1 MEVRNI
7 EDSEFKKYGRILT
20 GYDFAE
26 LCKAMEKSPLPCT
39 VVYEP
44 SVSYLEELP
53 IAEELKERAY
63 GGLPVQIGYC
73 NGSNHFLNAVE
84 YHRNSELNIAVTDA
98 ILILGRQQD
107 IEEGYLYDTSKME
120 MFRLPAGVGI
130 ELYGTTLHYAP
141 CNADGNG
148 FKVVVVLPRGTNYPL
163 SRLWSEGED
172 RLLAATNK
180 WLIGHAQGGLPETA
194 FIGLKGEN
202 LSV

>member
-1 MEVRNI
+1 
-7 EDSEFKKYGRILT
+7 
-20 GYDFAE
+20 
-26 LCKAMEKSPLPCT
+26 
-39 VVYEP
+39 
-44 SVSYLEELP
+44 
-53 IAEELKERAY
+53 
-63 GGLPVQIGYC
+63 
-73 NGSNHFLNAVE
+73 
-84 YHRNSELNIAVTDA
+84 
-98 ILILGRQQD
+98 
-107 IEEGYLYDTSKME
+107 ME